1 MIISWHFIN
10 KVSIFVIVL
19 QTSQKVVVILLGIS
33 QLGQSVS
40 QKNVANDLKISLAPH
55 VFFFIEKINL
65 TYITQLQKRY
75 MSTS

>member
-10 KVSIFVIVL
+10 KVSFFVIVL

-40 QKNVANDLKISLAPH
+40 QKNVANDLKISLAP
-55 VFFFIEKINL
+55 
-65 TYITQLQKRY
+65 
-75 MSTS
+75 